1 MNIDELKSNWNSM
14 DVPPAYHGENVREI
28 LSRVESGRVSTL
40 RDRLSGISRGL
51 MAMCMAGLI
60 IMIPYF
66 SATPTLAFFA
76 VCFFVFLG
84 AMHFRMYKKIRRLN
98 FSQMTVK
105 EAMTAVCIIDRDRMR
120 QRAIGIA
127 LAIPL
132 AFSMCLTFWNEY
144 GDYTLYGCIAG
155 AVIGLT
161 IGLTIN
167 RRAVA
172 IIREMKQQLG

>member
-84 AMHFRMYKKIRRLN
+84 YDCSLHNRSRPYASEGY
-98 FSQMTVK
+98 
-105 EAMTAVCIIDRDRMR
+105 RDCSRHSF
-120 QRAIGIA
+120 GFFHVSYF
-127 LAIPL
+127 L
-132 AFSMCLTFWNEY
+132 E
-144 GDYTLYGCIAG
+144 
-155 AVIGLT
+155 
-161 IGLTIN
+161 
-167 RRAVA
+167 
-172 IIREMKQQLG
+172 